1 LGFLVFWVFGPSSK
15 STHSQFFQF
24 LWGFCFK
31 PLVLAF
37 FGANCFGGCLK
48 VGLKLGILLVQ
59 MLILG
64 LKWPGLG
71 VLFDFRLELLFFS
84 RAFEVTEGLTG

>member
-1 LGFLVFWVFGPSSK
+1 
-15 STHSQFFQF
+15 
-24 LWGFCFK
+24 
-31 PLVLAF
+31 
-37 FGANCFGGCLK
+37 
-48 VGLKLGILLVQ
+48 